1 MKVAI
6 TRLKTQAADIKVQ
19 VTNIATEFKR
29 FDGDITTIKKDIKTL
44 EGEKENMETG
54 DIPIFTITMSVRGEH
69 RVVKLMK

>member
-54 DIPIFTITMSVRGEH
+54 DIPIFTITMLVRGEH